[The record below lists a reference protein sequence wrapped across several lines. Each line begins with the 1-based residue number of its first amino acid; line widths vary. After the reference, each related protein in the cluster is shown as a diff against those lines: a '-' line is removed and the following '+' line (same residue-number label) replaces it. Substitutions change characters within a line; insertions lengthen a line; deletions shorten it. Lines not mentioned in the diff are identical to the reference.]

1 MELAVAV
8 RACGSVAGPQI
19 AHQLFATSLSCSDTS
34 LSAVTGG
41 QRLLPA
47 GTQRPSLMAGGARRM
62 LADLTNRPEALAARP
77 AKAPPAKAA
86 AAQQPPTAEAPP
98 PEAPQLEQQ
107 LDECDVLLRSFR
119 QLGVDAPAAAAE
131 DDDNQPLEAEDS
143 GTSTATAGSTQ
154 LGFSSAKE
162 AGWSSPL
169 AAFAAAKERLVRN
182 TLDADSLLARLGSTR
197 PPAPDAATPRAPAPG
212 SSQPAA
218 STARS
223 SLLARLPLE
232 TVSAAQR
239 GNLLPQHQRQHVLLL
254 RERLTATMQL
264 CQVLHTQVCLLGV
277 MGRVWARALYAPAWY
292 ASDGACSHGVPT
304 ISS

>member
-1 MELAVAV
+1 
-8 RACGSVAGPQI
+8 
-19 AHQLFATSLSCSDTS
+19 
-34 LSAVTGG
+34 
-41 QRLLPA
+41 
-47 GTQRPSLMAGGARRM
+47 MAGGARRM

-86 AAQQPPTAEAPP
+86 AAAHQLQPPAAAAAQQLQPPAAAAAHHPSAAEAPQ
-98 PEAPQLEQQ
+98 PEQPQVEQQ
-107 LDECDVLLRSFR
+107 LDECDALLRSFR

-131 DDDNQPLEAEDS
+131 DNDNQPLEAEDS
-143 GTSTATAGSTQ
+143 GTSTATAGSTR
-154 LGFSSAKE
+154 LGFSSAKG

-212 SSQPAA
+212 GRQPAA

-223 SLLARLPLE
+223 SLLARLPLA
-232 TVSAAQR
+232 TVAAAQR

-254 RERLTATMQL
+254 RERLTATLQL

-277 MGRVWARALYAPAWY
+277 MGRVWARALHAPARY
-292 ASDGACSHGVPT
+292 ACDGACSHGVPT